1 MTDVPEGVLLLYT
14 MNTSPYVQRLYSTTS
29 REFQSDPLLEPKSV
43 AFRAEA
49 PLLDCEF
56 QVDSTLN

>member
-1 MTDVPEGVLLLYT
+1 